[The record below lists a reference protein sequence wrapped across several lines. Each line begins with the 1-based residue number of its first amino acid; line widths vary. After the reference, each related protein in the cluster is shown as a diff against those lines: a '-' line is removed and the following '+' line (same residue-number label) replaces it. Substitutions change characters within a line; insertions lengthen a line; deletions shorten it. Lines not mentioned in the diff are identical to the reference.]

1 MATATTTAK
10 PKRKQKVCYSKGF
23 IYKLCCNDTSI
34 KEQYIGSSTSFVH
47 RKRKHK
53 QACIRPIE
61 KEYNTRKYQFI
72 REHGGWDNWQMIW
85 VEDWPCN
92 SKRELESRERHWYDI
107 INADLNSM
115 RPFITDEERKM
126 TKKAYDARRK
136 DVKKVYDK
144 EYYQEH
150 KLEKKAYHREY
161 YEKAGKYNCGC
172 GSSTINI
179 PSLIK
184 RHEQTIKHQEW
195 LATQE
200 WLDGETKQAE

>member
-10 PKRKQKVCYSKGF
+10 PKRKVDYSKGF

-53 QACIRPIE
+53 QSCTNPNQ
-61 KEYNTRKYQFI
+61 KEYNQKKYQFI
-72 REHGGWDNWQMIW
+72 REHGGWHNWKMIW
-85 VEDWPCN
+85 VEDWPCK
-92 SKRELESRERHWYDI
+92 SKRELESRERQWYNI
-107 INADLNSM
+107 INSNLNSY
-115 RPFITDEERKM
+115 RPYVSREEIKM
-126 TKKAYDARRK
+126 KKKEYDAGRK

-150 KLEKKAYHREY
+150 KLKKKEYAKEY
-161 YEKAGKYNCGC
+161 YEKVGKYNCGC
-172 GSSTINI
+172 GSYVANI
-179 PSLIK
+179 SSLIK
-184 RHEQTIKHQEW
+184 RHNNSQKHQKW

-200 WLDGETKQAE
+200 WIDTVSNQTE